1 MNYVL
6 LQSAL
11 LAYPAIDP
19 VIVSVGPL
27 DIRWYGAAYV
37 AGILL
42 GWLYARALVRN
53 RRLWGSR
60 PAPLARSDL
69 DDFIV
74 WAAIG
79 IVLGGRVGYILFYD
93 LAPVLA
99 HPIRA
104 IEIWRGGMSF
114 HGGLAGVTIAMVLFA
129 RSRGIGVWRLADII
143 SACAPIG
150 LFFGRI
156 ANFIN
161 GELWGRETDVP
172 WAMIFP
178 GAGPLP
184 RHPSQIYEAG
194 LEGLVL
200 FAVLRL
206 LTYHSVSLA
215 LPGLTTGAFLTG
227 YALTR
232 MFAEFF
238 RQPDVQLG
246 FLFEGWLTMGM
257 VLSAPMFLAGLF
269 LLLRARLL
277 RQRQSET
284 EPTTGGQGA

>member
-1 MNYVL
+1 MLTAAIPFPDIGTELFSVDIGGFHL
-6 LQSAL
+6 AL
-11 LAYPAIDP
+11 RWYALAY
-19 VIVSVGPL
+19 IV
-27 DIRWYGAAYV
+27 
-37 AGILL
+37 GILIGWRLCVRAVRRAALWPESGPPMTAKQLEDFLTWMIL
-42 GWLYARALVRN
+42 GV
-53 RRLWGSR
+53 
-60 PAPLARSDL
+60 
-69 DDFIV
+69 I
-74 WAAIG
+74 
-79 IVLGGRVGYILFYD
+79 LGGRLGFVLFYQPQYYFQNP
-93 LAPVLA
+93 L
-99 HPIRA
+99 
-104 IEIWRGGMSF
+104 EILMVWQGGMSF